1 MTFEEL
7 KHVFSLVVIAGIVL
21 EKSVALYRA
30 AKTKTWDR
38 FTLDVSWIVFCGSLL
53 VFNMVLYLWPRLRA
67 PEPWQPSN
75 PTYILRFPGNLVLF
89 ALCLLP
95 CIVFSEYRLNK
106 AKKKQGGG
114 RTVELSDQIR
124 NKTMQTIMKR
134 ALRAATL
141 GALLPA
147 SLFLVARPGLA
158 QNEATAWKSAPA
170 PLMTR
175 WAKDV
180 RPENPRP
187 EYPRPLLV
195 RKEWQSLNG
204 LWQFAFDDK
213 NEGRAAGWQ
222 SGRPLPE
229 QILVP
234 FTFEAALSGI
244 GKGKEIHERI
254 WYRRTF
260 EVPRAWRPGAGKK
273 LRLNFGACDWET
285 TVWVNGKQAGE
296 PHRGGYTP
304 FSFDIT
310 DTLRAGGMG
319 PQEIVVAVYDPAD
332 PKTTGWQPKGKQLGS
347 ESIWYTRTTGIW
359 QTVWLEPVDAHN
371 HITTARVEADPAGRQ
386 VFVHLST
393 ERPYSVRR
401 PLAVVFGPDG
411 RKIAESRDDKDP
423 YRVIVS
429 VPVPKLWSPESP
441 ALYDVVVTLRDE
453 TGRTLDEVKTY
464 AAFRTYG
471 IANGRL
477 TLNGKPYFL
486 RGVLDQGFWPDG
498 IYTPP
503 TDAAIKSD
511 VEMTKRLGFNMARKH
526 VKVEDP
532 RWYYWCDKLGLA
544 VWQDMPSSHNLSTE
558 DARKNFTQEWRE
570 TVEAVRGYPCVVHY
584 IPFNENWGNPQAFQD
599 DIVTL
604 TRQLDPT
611 RPITDASGWTQ
622 RGLTDVVDA
631 HDYGNNLRAQ
641 GVENPQK
648 PKVVGEYGGIALPV
662 AGHTWTTGWGYQ
674 NAKDENGLLRRMGY
688 QTTQLF
694 EAANLSGFVYTQLT
708 DVEQELNGLL
718 TYDRQPKASVEKIA
732 AIFTGAARGRYDFGG
747 FLRDWYVV
755 GPLPTGTRLHSAND
769 TPESHAIFDQV
780 LAKPFVEN
788 EATLTPGDND
798 RAPVRLAGAD
808 PASYEY
814 RWNRVKSDADVLDFQ
829 KVFEHQQN
837 NAVAYAVAYFDAP
850 ADLANVVLRF
860 GSDDAARVW
869 LNGALVHT
877 VNRVRGVSL
886 DEDEVTG
893 LTLKRGRNVLVV
905 KVAQGIGGWGL
916 AARFE
921 KADGTVLRDLRTAA
935 STTNSRP

>member
-1 MTFEEL
+1 MQML
-7 KHVFSLVVIAGIVL
+7 
-21 EKSVALYRA
+21 
-30 AKTKTWDR
+30 
-38 FTLDVSWIVFCGSLL
+38 
-53 VFNMVLYLWPRLRA
+53 
-67 PEPWQPSN
+67 
-75 PTYILRFPGNLVLF
+75 
-89 ALCLLP
+89 
-95 CIVFSEYRLNK
+95 
-106 AKKKQGGG
+106 
-114 RTVELSDQIR
+114 
-124 NKTMQTIMKR
+124 TMR
-134 ALRAATL
+134 SLRAATF
-141 GALLPA
+141 GALLPV
-147 SLFLVARPGLA
+147 SLFLVARPGSA
-158 QNEATAWKSAPA
+158 QNTPAAWKPAPA

-222 SGRPLPE
+222 SGHPLPE

-234 FTFEAALSGI
+234 WTFEAALSGI
-244 GKGKEIHERI
+244 GKGKEVHERV

-285 TVWVNGKQAGE
+285 TVWVNGKQVGE

-304 FSFDIT
+304 FGFDIT
-310 DTLRAGGMG
+310 DALRAGGIG
-319 PQEIVVAVYDPAD
+319 PQEIVIAVYDPAD

-347 ESIWYTRTTGIW
+347 EGIWYTRTTGIW
-359 QTVWLEPVDAHN
+359 QTVWLEPVNAAGHVSSLR
-371 HITTARVEADPAGRQ
+371 AEANPDTRTINVNAQADSGN
-386 VFVHLST
+386 
-393 ERPYSVRR
+393 
-401 PLAVVFGPDG
+401 LAPRSATVFGPDG
-411 RKIAESRDDKDP
+411 RVAGETKLTLPLGQQMTIH
-423 YRVIVS
+423 VT
-429 VPVPKLWSPESP
+429 VPAPRFWSPESP
-441 ALYDVVVTLRDE
+441 ALYRVVSRFVDSRGDT
-453 TGRTLDEVKTY
+453 DEVETY
-464 AAFRTYG
+464 TAFRTY
-471 IANGRL
+471 AVQNGRL

-503 TDAAIKSD
+503 TDEAIKFD
-511 VEMTKRLGFNMARKH
+511 VEMTKKLGFNMSRKH

-558 DARKNFTQEWRE
+558 DARKNFTSEWRE
-570 TVEAVRGYPCVVHY
+570 TIEAVRGYPSVVHW

-599 DIVTL
+599 EIVTL

-622 RGLTDVVDA
+622 RGLTDVIDA

-641 GVENPQK
+641 GVENPAK
-648 PKVVGEYGGIALPV
+648 PKVVGEYGGIALPIP
-662 AGHTWTTGWGYQ
+662 GHTWTPGWGYQ
-674 NAKDENGLLRRMGY
+674 SAKDEKGLLRRIGY

-694 EAANLSGFVYTQLT
+694 DAPNLSGFVYTQLT

-718 TYDRQPKASVEKIA
+718 TYDRQLKAPVEKIA
-732 AIFTGAARGRYDFGG
+732 AVFTGAARELYDFSG

-780 LAKPFVEN
+780 LAKPFIEN
-788 EATLTPGDND
+788 EAALTPGDND
-798 RAPVRLAGAD
+798 RAPVRLAGVD

-814 RWNRVKSDADVLDFQ
+814 RWNRVKSETEVLDFH
-829 KVFEHQQN
+829 KVFEHEQN

-850 ADLANVVLRF
+850 TDLTDVVLRF

-877 VNRVRGVSL
+877 VNRVRGLIL
-886 DEDEVTG
+886 DDDEVPG

-935 STTNSRP
+935 TVSPNR